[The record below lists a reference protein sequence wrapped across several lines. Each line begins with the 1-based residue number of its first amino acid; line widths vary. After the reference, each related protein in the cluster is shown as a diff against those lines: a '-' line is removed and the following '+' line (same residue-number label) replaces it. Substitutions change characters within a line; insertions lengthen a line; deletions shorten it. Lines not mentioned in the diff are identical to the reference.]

1 MQTIR
6 TGWKARGGG
15 DWMQVGG
22 EFLFVKLN
30 RVKGSEE
37 GGFVWSC
44 EWAHRMRTT
53 RDHAEIGE
61 LRGLLGMEGDDT
73 KV

>member
-22 EFLFVKLN
+22 EFLFVREKET
-30 RVKGSEE
+30 GDEE
-37 GGFVWSC
+37 WRC

-53 RDHAEIGE
+53 RDHAEVGE
-61 LRGLLGMEGDDT
+61 LKKLLGIQGGEAEKNMAS
-73 KV
+73 

>member
-15 DWMQVGG
+15 DWSQVGG
-22 EFLFVKLN
+22 EFLFVKEKE
-30 RVKGSEE
+30 RAE
-37 GGFVWSC
+37 WRC

-53 RDHAEIGE
+53 RDHAETEE
-61 LRGLLGMEGDDT
+61 LRVLLGLEGGIT
-73 KV
+73 EEK